1 MLFGRKMKRRMDKIQ
16 EELRES
22 HQERTRLELQIS
34 KNEKE
39 IADLHKAVEEL
50 SDKLDSHQKA
60 QDEITPSQILSEYLF
75 GSNEEGEN
83 GGV

>member
-1 MLFGRKMKRRMDKIQ
+1 MLFGRKMKRRMDEIQ

-22 HQERTRLELQIS
+22 HQERTRLALQIS

-39 IADLHKAVEEL
+39 IADLRQALQGL

-60 QDEITPSQILSEYLF
+60 QDEVTPSQILSEYLF
-75 GSNEEGEN
+75 GPKEDEN